1 MKQKIAI
8 GVIVL
13 IIVLLGLLLIF
24 GTTGGTKTKY
34 FENTNY
40 PVTVAAKKSSMK
52 VTVNSYTD
60 QDVPWNV
67 YIVDD
72 SIASIEAKGA
82 KKKDSEKYLVKP
94 LKDGVTFIHMEKTQE
109 AYGYTRLIVSIDIPI
124 SVTADGNKLTMALME
139 GESFFIGTGD
149 MVASDSEFPFIIK
162 SGGPVADLAF
172 VNGINDWTIDTL
184 DAPIR
189 YEMGP
194 GSDGEDIVRL
204 YYFKDKVI
212 TSADGE
218 DSEVNQLT
226 EEEVMQHYM
235 EEAFGTPPE
244 GSTYDDLVPYLDP
257 RTFDEPGFVIYDEE
271 GNDVTAQVKEM
282 LYGEETEN
290 TAEAEEGSEDEIEEN
305 AGTGSEEVAEED
317 AAEETETG
325 DLGDT
330 SGETEE
336 NDDTTAGE
344 TEIADD
350 SKAASGTEET
360 SESDVWGD
368 MDLDNLE
375 LPDDVILTKIKFS
388 SASLNETVYIDI
400 VIDPLGNLYLS
411 KGDAPN

>member
-1 MKQKIAI
+1 M
-8 GVIVL
+8 
-13 IIVLLGLLLIF
+13 
-24 GTTGGTKTKY
+24 
-34 FENTNY
+34 
-40 PVTVAAKKSSMK
+40 
-52 VTVNSYTD
+52 
-60 QDVPWNV
+60 
-67 YIVDD
+67 
-72 SIASIEAKGA
+72 
-82 KKKDSEKYLVKP
+82 
-94 LKDGVTFIHMEKTQE
+94 
-109 AYGYTRLIVSIDIPI
+109 
-124 SVTADGNKLTMALME
+124 
-139 GESFFIGTGD
+139 
-149 MVASDSEFPFIIK
+149 
-162 SGGPVADLAF
+162 
-172 VNGINDWTIDTL
+172 
-184 DAPIR
+184 
-189 YEMGP
+189 
-194 GSDGEDIVRL
+194 
-204 YYFKDKVI
+204 
-212 TSADGE
+212 
-218 DSEVNQLT
+218 T

-282 LYGEETEN
+282 LYGEEAEN

-325 DLGDT
+325 DSGDT

-344 TEIADD
+344 MEITDD

>member
-40 PVTVAAKKSSMK
+40 PVTVVSKKSGMK
-52 VTVNSYTD
+52 VTINSYTD

-72 SIASIEAKGA
+72 SIASIESKGI
-82 KKKDSEKYLVKP
+82 KKKDSEKYSVKP
-94 LKDGVTFIHMEKTQE
+94 LKDGVTYIHMEKTQE
-109 AYGYTRLIVSIDIPI
+109 AYGYAKLIVSIDIPI
-124 SVTADGNKLTMALME
+124 SVTADGDKLTMALME

-172 VNGINDWTIDTL
+172 INGINDWTIDTL

-194 GSDGEDIVRL
+194 GADGEDIVRL
-204 YYFKDKVI
+204 YYFEDKVI
-212 TSADGE
+212 VSDE
-218 DSEVNQLT
+218 DKDENAEEPVVEEYVEKT
-226 EEEVMQHYM
+226 EEERTLQYL
-235 EEAFGTPPE
+235 EDTFGPPPE
-244 GSTYDDLVPYLDP
+244 GFTYDDIAVPLNP
-257 RTFDEPGFVIYDEE
+257 RAFDNPDFVLYDSA
-271 GNDVTAQVKEM
+271 GTDITAQAKEA
-282 LYGEETEN
+282 LYGSDTEITSETNEGSDTETEEISEEEQTEAVQVEETD
-290 TAEAEEGSEDEIEEN
+290 TEAETVTNTD
-305 AGTGSEEVAEED
+305 
-317 AAEETETG
+317 ETE
-325 DLGDT
+325 DT
-330 SGETEE
+330 ESNSTDNTETTGETEE
-336 NDDTTAGE
+336 
-344 TEIADD
+344 
-350 SKAASGTEET
+350 T
-360 SESDVWGD
+360 SDSDVWGD
-368 MDLDNLE
+368 IDLDNLTP
-375 LPDDVILTKIKFS
+375 PDDVILTKIKFS